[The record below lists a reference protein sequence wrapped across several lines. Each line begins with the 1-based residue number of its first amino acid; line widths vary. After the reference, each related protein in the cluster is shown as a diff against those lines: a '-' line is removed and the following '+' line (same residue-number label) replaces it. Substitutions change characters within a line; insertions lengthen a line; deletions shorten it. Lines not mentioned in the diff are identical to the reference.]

1 MLLVKWTVRE
11 REDWVAPRLPEGAH
25 KEDEPC
31 TELLRLSARRS
42 GHMQGWGQWADPCGS
57 VRALSP
63 GLFSFVR

>member
-42 GHMQGWGQWADPCGS
+42 GHMQGWGSGWTRVG
-57 VRALSP
+57 V
-63 GLFSFVR
+63 